1 MSSTTFDKLVSIED
15 AAGEI
20 RLRIDLR
27 HFQKQKD
34 YAALTIFII
43 KTMTAAIVRNKE
55 KGHVDF
61 EAYVSMKDM
70 TSKNVDPAFFIHMC
84 KMLQENFVDVL
95 RRAYVF
101 DPPKMIRYIWNL
113 MDNVMDADTKE
124 KIIIIGE
131 NGKNDKASAV
141 FHASGVDDSDALY
154 K

>member
-1 MSSTTFDKLVSIED
+1 MSTFDRLLSIED
-15 AAGEI
+15 TPAEV

-43 KTMTAAIVRNKE
+43 KTVTTAILRNKE
-55 KGHVDF
+55 KGHVDL
-61 EAYVSMKDM
+61 EAYVLMGDM
-70 TSKNVDPAFFIHMC
+70 TSKNVDPAFFIHLC

-95 RRAYVF
+95 RKAYVV
-101 DPPKMIRYIWNL
+101 DPPKMVKYIWNL

-124 KIIIIGE
+124 KIIIMGE
-131 NGKNDKASAV
+131 NGKNTKASTI
-141 FHASGVDDSDALY
+141 FDTSDRVDDGDGFY